1 MVLDFASRIIGPLGA
16 ACIAWLGVSQTLDNS
31 QRLDRVK
38 EWHTMLRWATDM
50 CNASSE
56 REVEAG
62 IAILD
67 SIDRQSEIPAD
78 QHEVIDA
85 ILTAVFRN
93 PNTPFE
99 EQR

>member
-1 MVLDFASRIIGPLGA
+1 
-16 ACIAWLGVSQTLDNS
+16 
-31 QRLDRVK
+31 
-38 EWHTMLRWATDM
+38 M

>member
-1 MVLDFASRIIGPLGA
+1 
-16 ACIAWLGVSQTLDNS
+16 
-31 QRLDRVK
+31 
-38 EWHTMLRWATDM
+38 MLRWANDM